1 MRYFVSIAEGDTPSS
16 AKPVL
21 ASEDPTLVR
30 AVLTAL
36 VERLGGIP
44 DTSPKPD
51 GPSLVGPTQP
61 LPECGGQP

>member
-44 DTSPKPD
+44 EALQEPEPTPLVRVTRPCPD
-51 GPSLVGPTQP
+51 HGRQP
-61 LPECGGQP
+61 